1 LHGTRL
7 QSTHGED
14 LRAGEEHNE
23 EHRDRHTKKRK
34 MRTEGVPLLAVN
46 EEKTGRNEGQ
56 TN

>member
-23 EHRDRHTKKRK
+23 EHRERHTKKKENEDR
-34 MRTEGVPLLAVN
+34 RGVLASG
-46 EEKTGRNEGQ
+46 K
-56 TN
+56 